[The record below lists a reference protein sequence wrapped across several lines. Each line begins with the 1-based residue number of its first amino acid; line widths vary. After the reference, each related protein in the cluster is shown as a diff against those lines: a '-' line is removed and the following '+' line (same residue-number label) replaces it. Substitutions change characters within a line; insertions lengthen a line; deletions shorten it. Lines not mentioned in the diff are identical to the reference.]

1 MICGLQK
8 PLWYLFMSLHV
19 LSGHNK
25 TRRQLFFYVATS
37 LSIFMLATAQSE
49 ITQAHAPVVLFRT
62 SFISRLISFVFTHT
76 YKHAHKTF
84 VTNVQSYTKMC
95 FFDTYIQLTKLTE
108 NSWFVLPT
116 QWSCKRDQLVS
127 FSKELPN
134 FFKCLYPFKL
144 QW

>member
-95 FFDTYIQLTKLTE
+95 FFDTYIQLNKLTE
-108 NSWFVLPT
+108 NSWFVLLT

-134 FFKCLYPFKL
+134 CFKCLYSFK
-144 QW
+144 